1 MKPIYCFFGACIAI
15 LGSVVMHTDMAS
27 AQSVDD
33 IPQNCQTDSRTQQ
46 GYQRGF
52 HFGQLT
58 VNQAWDTIRQDCNQL
73 ERFVAIVGSSFES
86 LELPPNATR
95 TAQCMHEGTENG
107 GLQAL
112 QGLGPLCGEEVFDSQ
127 PMQSLRR
134 RMLQEK

>member
-52 HFGQLT
+52 HCELT

-107 GLQAL
+107 GCRPCKVWGRYVVKRCSTPNL
-112 QGLGPLCGEEVFDSQ
+112 
-127 PMQSLRR
+127 MQSLRR

>member
-1 MKPIYCFFGACIAI
+1 MKPTCCFFGACIAI

-33 IPQNCQTDSRTQQ
+33 IPQNCQADSRTQQ

-73 ERFVAIVGSSFES
+73 ERFVAIVVSSFES
-86 LELPPNATR
+86 LELPPSATR
-95 TAQCMHEGTENG
+95 TAQCMQEGTKNG
-107 GLQAL
+107 GLLAL

-127 PMQSLRR
+127 PIRSLRKQ
-134 RMLQEK
+134 MLQEK